1 MPPGVEPEPSMI
13 ALDVPEGRTP
23 ARSYKFELDPFQK
36 AAVACIERDE
46 SVLVSAHT
54 SAGKTVCAEYA
65 IATSLRAQ
73 QRVLYTS
80 PIKALSNQKYRE
92 LKEDFGD
99 VGLMTGDVTIDVD
112 ASCLVMTTEILRSML
127 YRGSEVMREVKWV
140 IFDEVHYMRDKERG
154 VVWEEVMI
162 LLPHSV
168 RYVFLSATI
177 PNALEFAEWIAQ
189 LHSQPCH
196 VVYTGYR
203 PTPLMHYIFPAGGD
217 GIYNVVDE
225 RAKFKSDNFTKAIS
239 AIKAKVRSG
248 GEKDGFGEKGGRG
261 GGKGGGKGVGG
272 KGGGRGGKG
281 GGEQSDCYKLVQLI
295 VGKGCDPVIVF
306 AFGKAKCEKLAKE
319 MEGLQ
324 LNTKEEAEMVE
335 QIFRN
340 AVETLTEDDQSL
352 PQVTSL
358 LPMVMRG
365 VAVHHSGLLPT
376 LKELVEILF
385 QVWPSELPL
394 NAPDPSIPSRRPHP
408 LQETPPS
415 RRPPPLQEVP
425 IPLLQSRP
433 MMTSSMQ
440 VPLANPC

>member
-1 MPPGVEPEPSMI
+1 MDLDAFDAFDDGEQPSAPAPPPVAASAPLKRKLEAAGAAATAAPAAAKTSLAASVPDGAAPANPEEYTDPTGKTCKHEVAMPPGVAPDPSMV

-65 IATSLRAQ
+65 IATSLREK

-162 LLPHSV
+162 LLPHEV

-177 PNALEFAEWIAQ
+177 PNALEFAQWIAQ

-225 RAKFKSDNFTKAIS
+225 
-239 AIKAKVRSG
+239 KAK
-248 GEKDGFGEKGGRG
+248 
-261 GGKGGGKGVGG
+261 
-272 KGGGRGGKG
+272 
-281 GGEQSDCYKLVQLI
+281 
-295 VGKGCDPVIVF
+295 
-306 AFGKAKCEKLAKE
+306 
-319 MEGLQ
+319 
-324 LNTKEEAEMVE
+324 
-335 QIFRN
+335 
-340 AVETLTEDDQSL
+340 
-352 PQVTSL
+352 
-358 LPMVMRG
+358 
-365 VAVHHSGLLPT
+365 
-376 LKELVEILF
+376 
-385 QVWPSELPL
+385 
-394 NAPDPSIPSRRPHP
+394 
-408 LQETPPS
+408 
-415 RRPPPLQEVP
+415 
-425 IPLLQSRP
+425 
-433 MMTSSMQ
+433 
-440 VPLANPC
+440 